1 MKIKNMK
8 LSALLIFL
16 SAISIFSQQNA
27 SLSILEL
34 EQNVKSTSSPEINT
48 VFNYSDELDSQ
59 KKSTAL
65 AILYSLLL
73 PGMGELYA
81 DSYSSGKYFTIAEG
95 VLWGTYIGMSV
106 YANNQEDNYKAYAT
120 TKASVNIDGKDDDY
134 FATIGQY
141 QNIENYNDQK
151 ALERN
156 FDQMYDEET
165 FFWKWQSTEDRRSY
179 RSMWSASEQTYND
192 LRFVVGAMILNRVV
206 SAINAARL
214 ISAYN
219 SNLEEE
225 LSWNVSLGLTN
236 NFNLPTSVNIN
247 FQTSF

>member
-8 LSALLIFL
+8 LSALLILF
-16 SAISIFSQQNA
+16 SAISIFSQQGT
-27 SLSILEL
+27 SKSILEL
-34 EQNVKSTSSPEINT
+34 EQNIKSTSVPEINT
-48 VFNYSDELDSQ
+48 VFNYSDELESQ

-65 AILYSLLL
+65 GILYSLLL

-81 DSYSSGKYFTIAEG
+81 ESYSSGKYFTIAEG

-106 YANNQEDNYKAYAT
+106 YASNQEDNYKAYAT

-179 RSMWSASEQTYND
+179 RSMWSSSEQTYND

-214 ISAYN
+214 VSAYN

-236 NFNLPTSVNIN
+236 NLNLPTSVSIN